1 MSDFKVFKEALQTHI
16 DEFLKDSPTL
26 YLSSAKKDTMWD
38 IFQESFP
45 DGYNEVF
52 RERREYDCSSCR
64 TFFTEF
70 ARVVKIDHNKVVS
83 IWQDL
88 DVMYPFNIVTEH
100 LANYVN
106 SCDIEDRFITPYS
119 KFGTNNNVELLED
132 NTTITWNHFYYEL
145 PQQFVYRGGQTVD
158 TVKSNYRTNKET
170 LQRSI
175 TQISASALA
184 TVLELINDNNL
195 YKGEEWQKVLVEFQT
210 LRTKYFKLHSKYQDA
225 FLWANSDNAV
235 ISKIKNHS
243 IGTLLINLSEGMD
256 LQVAINK
263 YEVIVAPSNY
273 KRSKAVFTESQKKKA
288 EEFVTANGYMDSLY
302 RRFATLEDITINNLL
317 WANRK
322 TTGLLTNSPFDDIKS
337 TKGNKAPDK
346 NKAQQISITDFIAEV
361 LPSAKSVKAFVENTH
376 KNNFVSLIAP
386 QIINSK
392 PIFKWGNNFSWV
404 YTNNLTDSDIK
415 RNVEKFGGK
424 TDGVMRFSIQW
435 NTPNNKNL
443 NDEDAHCITPKGSEI
458 YFGNKYDRYTQGKLD
473 VDIINPNGVAVEN
486 ITFPSF
492 VYLQDG
498 IYQFF
503 VDTFSNSGYRG
514 FQAEFEFN
522 GQVWQ
527 FDIPNPT
534 GRKTQ
539 VLKINVNTKTKSM
552 EIISSVNF
560 TTKSSEIWGINTQQ
574 WVDVNS
580 VMYSPNYWDGQG
592 VGNRHYM
599 FMLEKCINPD
609 TPSGFFNEYLTEDL
623 YRNHR
628 QVFEALSNKM
638 RVEPSDNQLSGL
650 GFSSTQRN
658 ELLVNVENFGLL
670 NIQF

>member
-1 MSDFKVFKEALQTHI
+1 MSNFKVFKETLQAHI
-16 DEFLKDSPTL
+16 DEFLKNNPTL

-100 LANYVN
+100 LANYVT

-119 KFGTNNNVELLED
+119 KFGTNSNVELLED
-132 NTTITWNHFYYEL
+132 NTTITWNHFYYQL
-145 PQQFVYRGGQTVD
+145 PQQFVYRGSQTMD
-158 TVKSNYRTNKET
+158 TVKANYRANKET

-210 LRTKYFKLHSKYQDA
+210 LRNKYFKLHSKYQDA
-225 FLWANSDNAV
+225 FLWANSENTV

-263 YEVIVAPSNY
+263 YEAIVAPSNY
-273 KRSKAVFTESQKKKA
+273 KRSKSVFTESQKKKA
-288 EEFVTANGYMDSLY
+288 EQFVVENGYMDSLY
-302 RRFATLEDITINNLL
+302 RRFATLEDIIINNLL

-322 TTGLLTNSPFDDIKS
+322 TASLLTNSPFDDIKS
-337 TKGNKAPDK
+337 TKGDTTPNKD
-346 NKAQQISITDFIAEV
+346 KAQQVSITDFVAEV
-361 LPSAKSVKAFVENTH
+361 LPSTKNIKVFVENTH
-376 KNNFVSLIAP
+376 NNNFVSLIAP
-386 QIINSK
+386 QIIDSK
-392 PIFKWGNNFSWV
+392 PLFKWGNNFSWV

-435 NTPNNKNL
+435 NTSNNKNL
-443 NDEDAHCITPKGSEI
+443 NDEDAHCKLPSGNEI
-458 YFGNKYDRYTQGKLD
+458 YFSNKIDRITKGSLD
-473 VDIINPNGVAVEN
+473 VDIIEPIGVAVEN

-492 VYLQDG
+492 EYLTSG
-498 IYQFF
+498 IYNFF
-503 VDTFSNSGYRG
+503 VHTYSNRGYKG

-527 FDIPNPT
+527 FDIPNPDPY
-534 GRKTQ
+534 KTT
-539 VLKINVNTKTKSM
+539 VIKVNVDAKNKTVN
-552 EIISSVNF
+552 IIQSVNF
-560 TTKSSEIWGINTQQ
+560 TTKSIENWGISTQQ

-580 VMYSPNYWDGQG
+580 IMYSPNYWNGQG

-638 RVEPSDNQLSGL
+638 RVEQSDNQLSGL

-658 ELLVNVENFGLL
+658 EVLVTAENFGLL